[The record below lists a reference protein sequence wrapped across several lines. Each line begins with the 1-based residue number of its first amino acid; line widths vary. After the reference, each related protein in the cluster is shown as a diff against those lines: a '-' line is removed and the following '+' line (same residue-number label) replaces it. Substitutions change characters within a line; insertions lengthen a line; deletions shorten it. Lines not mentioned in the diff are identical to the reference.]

1 MDVCGVFQSTFEL
14 VHVLNECTIVQAV
27 VLYLECV
34 ESLSEQ
40 HIETQYHNVKRPK
53 RVCIFNTTLKGC
65 VNSGSN
71 TTPEGMC
78 KLGSNTT
85 PEGMCKLREQHY
97 PRRDV

>member
-14 VHVLNECTIVQAV
+14 VHVLKECTIVRAV

-53 RVCIFNTTLKGC
+53 RVCIFK
-65 VNSGSN
+65 
-71 TTPEGMC
+71 
-78 KLGSNTT
+78 
-85 PEGMCKLREQHY
+85 EQHY
-97 PRRDV
+97 P

>member
-40 HIETQYHNVKRPK
+40 HIETQYHIVQWPK
-53 RVCIFNTTLKGC
+53 RVCIFK
-65 VNSGSN
+65 
-71 TTPEGMC
+71 
-78 KLGSNTT
+78 
-85 PEGMCKLREQHY
+85 EQQY
-97 PRRDV
+97 P